1 MKKIIKRKLKN
12 NNKLIIFMPSM
23 EGGGVEKNIIL
34 ITNYLSKY
42 LNDIL
47 LITFDNKFN
56 NQFSKKIKIVNHTKK
71 VLNVTKYYKY
81 LICLIYL
88 AKQILLNRNISV
100 FSFQANIYALV
111 LCKLFNIKIIVRS
124 NSSPLGW
131 SKSMIKTFIFRTF
144 FKFAEKIIVN
154 SQEFKKQID
163 NKLNVNSLLIYNPL
177 NKEEIKKKSKKKIK
191 FNFFN
196 SSKSELLKI
205 INIGRFTDQKDQM
218 TLLKAINL
226 INKKIKLKLLIIGY
240 GRNERSLNSF
250 VNKNKLKKH
259 VKIINFQKNPFPFLK
274 RSNLFVLSSKF
285 EGLPNVL
292 LEAIVLK
299 KFVISSRCPT
309 GPKEILLNGKYGYL
323 FKIGDYKNLAKL
335 ILEYSKNK
343 RKNKKKIDEAYKSLY
358 RFNFEKNCNKYLI
371 AVNKY
376 LIKK

>member
-1 MKKIIKRKLKN
+1 
-12 NNKLIIFMPSM
+12 
-23 EGGGVEKNIIL
+23 
-34 ITNYLSKY
+34 
-42 LNDIL
+42 
-47 LITFDNKFN
+47 
-56 NQFSKKIKIVNHTKK
+56 
-71 VLNVTKYYKY
+71 
-81 LICLIYL
+81 
-88 AKQILLNRNISV
+88 
-100 FSFQANIYALV
+100 
-111 LCKLFNIKIIVRS
+111 
-124 NSSPLGW
+124 
-131 SKSMIKTFIFRTF
+131 
-144 FKFAEKIIVN
+144 
-154 SQEFKKQID
+154 
-163 NKLNVNSLLIYNPL
+163 
-177 NKEEIKKKSKKKIK
+177 
-191 FNFFN
+191 
-196 SSKSELLKI
+196 
-205 INIGRFTDQKDQM
+205 M

-240 GRNERSLNSF
+240 GSNERSLNSF
-250 VNKNKLKKH
+250 VNKNKLKKN

-323 FKIGDYKNLAKL
+323 FKVGDYKNLAKL

-371 AVNKY
+371 TVIKY

>member
-12 NNKLIIFMPSM
+12 YNKLIIFMPSM

-34 ITNYLSKY
+34 ITNYLSKH
-42 LNDIL
+42 LDNIS

-56 NQFSKKIKIVNHTKK
+56 NQFNKKIEIINHTKK
-71 VLNVTKYYKY
+71 VLSVTKYYKY
-81 LICLIYL
+81 FICLIYL
-88 AKQILLNRNISV
+88 AKQILLDRNISV

-111 LCKLFNIKIIVRS
+111 LCKLLNIKIIVRS

-131 SKSMIKTFIFRTF
+131 SKSIIKTFIFRTF

-154 SQEFKKQID
+154 SQEFKNQID

-177 NKEEIKKKSKKKIK
+177 NKGEIKKKSKKKIK
-191 FNFFN
+191 LNFFS
-196 SSKSELLKI
+196 SSKSGLLKI

-240 GRNERSLNSF
+240 GSNERSLNSF
-250 VNKNKLKKH
+250 VNKNKLKKN

-323 FKIGDYKNLAKL
+323 FKVGDYKNLAKL

-371 AVNKY
+371 TVIKY